1 MAAEA
6 YPVDKVNFANKIS
19 TFRILSVPFFIA
31 CLIYYV
37 PHRDYLRIL
46 ALFIFLLAVISD
58 AVDGY
63 IARRTPVKSKAG
75 LVLDPLGDKLL
86 LMSAF
91 ICLYF
96 VDTLPRGIKFPL
108 GVTLIVISR
117 DIIILL
123 GALVIYIV
131 KQEIDVYP
139 TKWGKLTTSFQMSA
153 VLAVLLQLPLYF
165 TRVLWWGAVI
175 FTIISGIDYIMRGFK
190 ILYALD
196 NSRNHH

>member
-1 MAAEA
+1 LAFAK
-6 YPVDKVNFANKIS
+6 DKNNKVNFANKIS

-31 CLIYYV
+31 CLIYYT
-37 PHRDYLRIL
+37 PDKDYLRLL
-46 ALFIFLLAVISD
+46 ALLIFSLAVISD
-58 AVDGY
+58 GVDGY

-91 ICLYF
+91 VCLYF
-96 VDTLPRGIKFPL
+96 VDSFPRGIKFPL
-108 GVTLIVISR
+108 WVTLIVISR

-131 KQEIDVYP
+131 KQKIEVYP
-139 TKWGKLTTSFQMSA
+139 TKWGKLTTSFQMSS
-153 VLAVLLQLPLYF
+153 VLGVLFQLRF
-165 TRVLWWGAVI
+165 TYILWWGAVI
-175 FTIISGIDYIMRGFK
+175 FTVISGIDYIMRGFK

>member
-1 MAAEA
+1 M
-6 YPVDKVNFANKIS
+6 NFANKIS
-19 TFRILSVPFFIA
+19 TFRILTVPFFIA
-31 CLIYYV
+31 CLIYYT
-37 PHRDYLRIL
+37 PQKDFLRYL
-46 ALFIFLLAVISD
+46 ALAIFALAVISD
-58 AVDGY
+58 GVDGF
-63 IARRTPVKSKAG
+63 IARRTPIKSKAG

-96 VDTLPRGIKFPL
+96 VNTFPRGIKFPL

-131 KQEIDVYP
+131 KQKIDVYP
-139 TKWGKLTTSFQMSA
+139 TRWGKFTTGFQMSS
-153 VLAVLLQLPLYF
+153 VLAVLLQLPLNF
-165 TRVLWWGAVI
+165 TRILWWGAVI
-175 FTIISGIDYIMRGFK
+175 FTIVSGIDYIMRGFK